1 MRRGTALLLS
11 KVFAPRL
18 FKGVPWARH
27 SDNRSLLCYH
37 VNPSM
42 RNQAVAAVKKVLA
55 SFTHRIHMELHKMSL
70 WLRDPQARDNETLS
84 HDVP

>member
-1 MRRGTALLLS
+1 MRTPMRRGTALLLL

-27 SDNRSLLCYH
+27 SDNVSLLCYH

-42 RNQAVAAVKKVLA
+42 RKQAVAAVKKVLA
-55 SFTHRIHMELHKMSL
+55 SFT
-70 WLRDPQARDNETLS
+70 P
-84 HDVP
+84 PYP